1 MKTPSSHPLLA
12 LFAALVILAIPTL
25 AAAEAP
31 PESGG
36 EEELIEDGVKTGFLG
51 LGLNLRTDLGVHPLR
66 VDVGFRLPKLEV
78 LMILDPMF
86 VFDKQ
91 SSTDLLFL
99 FLPNKVPPYAGWRMT
114 TIGLVDGR
122 QFQQNLLLGVGLALP
137 EFLDG
142 RLRGQ
147 WGFELAMTT
156 VKHGGGLPSETLSFA
171 SARSYLD
178 LVNFAMYARYDFQLG
193 LF

>member
-1 MKTPSSHPLLA
+1 MKKSLA
-12 LFAALVILAIPTL
+12 LLLLTSLLSLVPAT
-25 AAAEAP
+25 AM
-31 PESGG
+31 G
-36 EEELIEDGVKTGFLG
+36 EEPPRPEQPDKSIDASAPEKKGFLEF
-51 LGLNLRTDLGVHPLR
+51 GLNLRTDLGVHPLR

-78 LMILDPMF
+78 LLIADPMF

-91 SSTDLLFL
+91 SSTDLIF
-99 FLPNKVPPYAGWRMT
+99 FFTPKKVHPYAGWRMT

-122 QFQQNLLLGVGLALP
+122 QFQQNLLMGVGLALP

-147 WGFELAMTT
+147 WGFELAMAT
-156 VKHGGGLPSETLSFA
+156 VKHGGGLPSETLSFG

-178 LVNFAMYARYDFQLG
+178 LVNFAMFARYDFQLG
-193 LF
+193 VF